1 MGWGNLSKCRQSC
14 ATSSTNVRAPKSVKW
29 AGFDTV
35 RTKHLYNVACGD
47 MRTSKDANWGA
58 SILVARYLHS
68 YYCRSAR
75 QALYPLVQLN
85 GASKSVNGPTLGSGG
100 DCSLCNDICVWCWGR
115 PRMLNGPAFLSYGD
129 LTAVNLWKC
138 TQSYATSSTNVR
150 APKSVMWAGFDTL
163 VGEDQAFVQCCMW

>member
-1 MGWGNLSKCRQSC
+1 MDCNLSWGGETCRNADSHVQPLVQMCGHPIVLSGLD
-14 ATSSTNVRAPKSVKW
+14 STLLS
-29 AGFDTV
+29 V

-129 LTAVNLWKC
+129 LTA
-138 TQSYATSSTNVR
+138 SSTHSTCV
-150 APKSVMWAGFDTL
+150 SYL
-163 VGEDQAFVQCCMW
+163 